1 MYERKLTPREKIEA
15 RREEREL
22 RRSFLKHHGRINVQR
37 ICAIWCEYLGL
48 LKVLDT
54 KKYLRFTE
62 KTLLLGHTLLLAKFC
77 NGLIGVSLTD
87 SLPAPAI
94 N

>member
-1 MYERKLTPREKIEA
+1 MDYNRLPLPREIL
-15 RREEREL
+15 EERRL
-22 RRSFLKHHGRINVQR
+22 WRHWCRWYQRHHWCGGFVLYGQLIPESLAEFKQVGLADYLESQVQ
-37 ICAIWCEYLGL
+37 L
-48 LKVLDT
+48 LKALVLIP
-54 KKYLRFTE
+54 
-62 KTLLLGHTLLLAKFC
+62 KFC

>member
-1 MYERKLTPREKIEA
+1 MDNRPLTPREKIEA
-15 RREEREL
+15 RRREKEAL
-22 RRSFLKHHGRINVQR
+22 RSFLKRYRINPLTYGVFV
-37 ICAIWCEYLGL
+37 CEFLAVLKFLGVWGVLVNLAQL
-48 LKVLDT
+48 LKALI
-54 KKYLRFTE
+54 LIP
-62 KTLLLGHTLLLAKFC
+62 KFC